1 MHRKLATLKHQLTGE
16 LYDSALVKTL
26 YATDASV
33 YRELPYAVA
42 IPKTTDDIKQLVE
55 FAKAN
60 TIPLIPRAAGT
71 SLAGQCVGDG
81 IVVDVSKYMNTILEI
96 NTQEQWVR
104 VQPGVVRD
112 HLNAFLK
119 PYGFFFGPN
128 TSTAN
133 RCTMGGMVGNNSC
146 GSTSI
151 VYGATRDHTL
161 AVKTILSDGSAVE
174 FSALTKDEFS
184 AKTKGSTLE
193 AALYKQIFS
202 ELNTSKIQNQ
212 ISDGYPKASITRRNT
227 GYAVDALLDTNVFKD
242 TKEAFNFSKLL
253 CGSEGTLAFTTELKL
268 QIVPL
273 PKPFQVVLNAH
284 FNSISE
290 SLQATLIA
298 MKQAPS
304 ACELM
309 DKTILECTKDNI
321 SQQKNRFFVEGDP
334 EAILMVEFRGD
345 TIEEAKQQA
354 QTLELNLKK
363 LDLGFAYP
371 LVEGQ
376 DCDKVWELRKA
387 GLGLLANIPGD
398 AKAVACIEDTA
409 VALEDLPLYI
419 EAFTSLMKTYNQ
431 KAVYYAHAG
440 AGELHLRPVLN
451 LKSSKDVALFRSIS
465 EASAT
470 LVKSFK
476 GALSGEHGD
485 GRVRSEFIPL
495 VLGEDNYQLLKRI
508 KSTWDPLALFNPG
521 KIVDAVA
528 MDTALRYEANTD
540 IPKVDTLYNFESTGG
555 LLSTVEKCNGSGDC
569 RKLSFAGG
577 TMCPSYR
584 ATMDEKDSTR
594 GRANV
599 LREFLTQNT
608 KENPF
613 DHPEIKDAMDLCV
626 SCKACKSECP
636 SNVDMASLKAEFL
649 FQYQKS
655 NPVSLR
661 TKLIAHNAKLNSIAR
676 HFSGVYNFIAN
687 TSWFKTLIGVHPNR
701 SLPSLNST
709 TLRQWFASYQQ
720 KEHPKKVYLFCDEY
734 TNHYDLEIGKKS
746 IILLNSLGYHVLMTA
761 HSESARAY
769 ISKGFLEQAKA
780 IATANIKTFNAL
792 INTTT
797 PLLGIE
803 PSAILGFR
811 DEYPNLVDPVLKPKA
826 ENLAKNVF
834 TIEEFLAHEMKA
846 NTIDVSKFTTAS
858 KTIYYH
864 GHCHQKA
871 LSSNSYAL
879 TTLGIPANFTVQPID
894 AGCCGMAGAFGYEK
908 EHYEL
913 SQQIGEDRLFPT
925 LRTIDSNALVAAS
938 GTSCRHQIKD
948 GLNKTALHP
957 IEVLYN
963 ALN

>member
-1 MHRKLATLKHQLTGE
+1 VHRKLATLKHQLTGE

-60 TIPLIPRAAGT
+60 AIPLIPRAAGT

-81 IVVDVSKYMNTILEI
+81 IVVDVSKYMNAILEI

-242 TKEAFNFSKLL
+242 TEEAFNFSKLL

-521 KIVDAVA
+521 KIVDAEA
-528 MDTALRYEANTD
+528 MDTALRYEADTG

-734 TNHYDLEIGKKS
+734 TNHYDVEIGKKS

>member
-242 TKEAFNFSKLL
+242 TEEAFNFSKLL

-528 MDTALRYEANTD
+528 MDTALRYEADTD

-734 TNHYDLEIGKKS
+734 TNHYDVEIGKKS

>member
-1 MHRKLATLKHQLTGE
+1 LQTHLTSLKQQLSGE
-16 LYDSALVKTL
+16 LYDSDLVKTL

-42 IPKTTDDIKQLVE
+42 IPKTTKDIKCLIE
-55 FAKAN
+55 FANSKALS
-60 TIPLIPRAAGT
+60 IIPRAAGT

-119 PYGFFFGPN
+119 PFGFFFGPN

-151 VYGATRDHTL
+151 EYGSTRDHTL
-161 AVKTILSDGSAVE
+161 AVKAILSDGSDVE
-174 FSALTKDEFS
+174 FSPLSKEEFNS
-184 AKTKGSTLE
+184 KTQGTSLE
-193 AALYKQIFS
+193 ADLYKHMYS
-202 ELNTSKIQNQ
+202 ELDNPMIRDHIKS
-212 ISDGYPKASITRRNT
+212 GYPKASITRRNT
-227 GYAVDALLDTNVFKD
+227 GYAVDALMETNVFTESND
-242 TKEAFNFSKLL
+242 AFNFSKLL

-268 QIVPL
+268 KIVPL

-284 FNSISE
+284 FNSITE
-290 SLQATLIA
+290 SLQATLVA
-298 MKQAPS
+298 MKQSPS

-309 DKTILECTKDNI
+309 DKTILDCTKDNI
-321 SQQKNRFFVEGDP
+321 TQQKNRFFVKGDP

-345 TIEEAKQQA
+345 TLEEAKQQA
-354 QTLELNLKK
+354 KALETILKTSQ
-363 LDLGFAYP
+363 LGYAYK
-371 LVEGQ
+371 LVEGE
-376 DCDKVWELRKA
+376 DCDKVWDLRKA

-419 EAFTSLMKTYNQ
+419 EAFTALMKSYHQ

-440 AGELHLRPVLN
+440 AGELHLRPILN
-451 LKSSKDVALFRSIS
+451 LKSSTDIELFRAIS
-465 EASAT
+465 EASAK

-508 KSTWDPLALFNPG
+508 KSTWDPSSIFNPG
-521 KIVDAVA
+521 KIVNAVP
-528 MDTALRYEANTD
+528 MDTSLRYEADTD
-540 IPKVDTLYNFESTGG
+540 ITKIDTLYNFKSTGG
-555 LLSTVEKCNGSGDC
+555 ILHTVEKCNGSGDC

-584 ATMDEKDSTR
+584 ATLDEKDSTR

-613 DHPEIKDAMDLCV
+613 DHPEIKEAMELCV

-649 FQYQKS
+649 YQYQKT

-661 TKLIAHNAKLNSIAR
+661 SKLIAHNAKINAIAQR
-676 HFSGVYNFIAN
+676 FAGFYNFIGKS
-687 TSWFKTLIGVHPNR
+687 TWFKSLIGVHPKR
-701 SLPSLNST
+701 SLP
-709 TLRQWFASYQQ
+709 TLHSQTLGQWFQSVQQ
-720 KEHPKKVYLFCDEY
+720 KKYSKSVYLFCDEY
-734 TNHYDLEIGKKS
+734 TNHFDVEIGKKT
-746 IILLNSLGYHVLMTA
+746 ILLLNKLGYNVLMLD

-769 ISKGFLEQAKA
+769 ISKGFLEEAKT
-780 IATANIKTFNAL
+780 IATENVSTFSSL
-792 INTTT
+792 VSKDT
-797 PLLGIE
+797 PLVGIE

-811 DEYPNLVDPVLKPKA
+811 DEYPNLVDAPLKSTA
-826 ENLAKNVF
+826 DDLAQNVF
-834 TIEEFLAHEMKA
+834 TIEEFLANEMKA
-846 NTIDVSKFTTAS
+846 NKIDVSKFTT
-858 KTIYYH
+858 KTETIYYH

-871 LSSNSYAL
+871 LSSNTYAETIL
-879 TTLGIPANFTVQPID
+879 SIPSNFKVKSID
-894 AGCCGMAGAFGYEK
+894 SGCCGMAGSFGYEK
-908 EHYEL
+908 EHYKL
-913 SQQIGEDRLFPT
+913 SQQIGEDRLFPS
-925 LRTIDSNALVAAS
+925 LRELKSKEIVSAS

-948 GLNKTALHP
+948 GVNKTALHP

>member
-242 TKEAFNFSKLL
+242 TEEAFNFSKLL

-495 VLGEDNYQLLKRI
+495 VLGEYNYQLLKRI

-734 TNHYDLEIGKKS
+734 TNHYDVEIGKKS

-780 IATANIKTFNAL
+780 IATANIKIFNAL